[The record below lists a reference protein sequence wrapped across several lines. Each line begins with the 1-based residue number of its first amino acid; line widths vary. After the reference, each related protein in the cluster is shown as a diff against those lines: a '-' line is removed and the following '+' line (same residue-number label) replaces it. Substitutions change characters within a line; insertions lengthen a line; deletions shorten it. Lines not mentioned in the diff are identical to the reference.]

1 MPFRLPLGVSSAIA
15 ILCAGLV
22 LVNAGSSSAAIRTFD
37 ANGQAIDYGCDG
49 KHPDGQGWV
58 CWNFAPGEPT
68 DRIPDPFLGGDST
81 PPPVST
87 ASTRRQSRIGRG
99 PVARKADSYIWN
111 YDRTGWY
118 GIGATRVGE
127 VNTTGRVSFN
137 GRQGIVNQG
146 ARHNW
151 GPPIRVE
158 MIVDAYDSQLN
169 NTGGTS
175 AIRPTAPSFTTG
187 SVSLPTWNPYFHG
200 AQRFLSYNYY
210 IRSSGVNNPNSV
222 NGTFHAGPIHSPTF
236 YCVNSLGSCYFP

>member
-1 MPFRLPLGVSSAIA
+1 MRTSMLRRLGLRGAIVA
-15 ILCAGLV
+15 LCA
-22 LVNAGSSSAAIRTFD
+22 SSLLAHTASSTAAIRTFD
-37 ANGQAIDYGCDG
+37 ANGQAIDYGCDAP
-49 KHPDGQGWV
+49 HPEGQGWV
-58 CWNFAPGEPT
+58 CWEFEPGEAT
-68 DRIPDPFLGGDST
+68 NKVPDEFLGGERT
-81 PPPVST
+81 PSP
-87 ASTRRQSRIGRG
+87 ASMAMSRRGKGSR

-137 GRQGIVNQG
+137 GRQGTVNQG

-158 MIVDAYDSQLN
+158 MIVDSYDSQLN

-175 AIRPTAPSFTTG
+175 AIRPAAPSFTTG
-187 SVSLPTWNPYFHG
+187 SVSLPTWTPYFHG

-210 IRSSGVNNPNSV
+210 IRSSGVNNPSSV